1 MNQSKKTRHV
11 EIKIFRGVG
20 YLLLV
25 GAAFCTMI
33 PMLWLLTSSF
43 KTANEIF
50 AVPIQ
55 WFPSFPPRVAASPYI
70 VEDAYPEIK
79 KPALV
84 DEAEWETLQPQLTQI
99 IWSQAQAH
107 IAANAKLANYVS
119 SEELKTEII
128 EGLWQ
133 QLVAGLPDEVWN
145 GTTDSAATAVRDAII
160 PEAVDTI
167 WGAVYREVAVG
178 TLQIEDLDFNRTPI
192 ESVNW
197 EAETGT
203 RIRTSDD
210 LQTAVSLSYNFQ
222 GSDTVRMT
230 ATVASP
236 IPIERIRR
244 LTLPVRGD
252 ASYHRLSLSVSVP
265 QSATDTD
272 GTNNGVTYQP
282 ARSFVIGSALWT
294 DSVWRLHGIPGELE
308 SSHITMQRVGAG
320 LVPAQSAGLVPA
332 QSAGLVPAQSAG
344 LVPAQS
350 AMDVGNGSQLFL
362 QLTIHQPAYLSI
374 VWDKF
379 TSNYRNLWKTVPYNR
394 YFVNSI
400 FIATASTLL
409 TLFFCS
415 LGGYAFAKYQFR
427 GQKILFGILLASMM
441 VPFQVLLVPLFGL
454 MYDIGWL
461 NSYKAIIIPFSVG
474 AFGVF
479 LMRQFIVTIPSELLD
494 AARIDGCSEF
504 GIYYRIVLPIIK
516 PALGALTIYSFLGS
530 WNGYLWPLIIL
541 RDEVKYTLPI
551 GLANLVGTYRQ
562 DYGMLMAG
570 TLLSLMPIVILFLAM
585 QREFVQGI
593 TLGGV
598 KE

>member
-1 MNQSKKTRHV
+1 MNEKNRNRRV
-11 EIKIFRGVG
+11 VIKVSRGIG

-55 WFPSFPPRVAASPYI
+55 LFPSFPQRVESSPYI
-70 VEDAYPEIK
+70 VENAYRNIEKPDAV
-79 KPALV
+79 A
-84 DEAEWETLQPQLTQI
+84 DEMVWETLAPELTQAV
-99 IWSQAQAH
+99 WTQAKAH
-107 IAANAKLANYVS
+107 AAANAQLSNYVPS
-119 SEELKTEII
+119 KELQAEIV

-133 QLVAGLPDEVWN
+133 QLVTSLPDEVWE
-145 GTTDSAATAVRDAII
+145 GTRESIVAAVQEAII
-160 PEAVDTI
+160 PEAVGTI
-167 WGAVYREVAVG
+167 WGSVYREVAVG
-178 TLQIEDLDFNRTPI
+178 TLQIEDLDFNRPPI
-192 ESVNW
+192 ESVRW
-197 EAETGT
+197 KAETGT
-203 RIRTSDD
+203 RIRTSSDS
-210 LQTAVSLSYNFQ
+210 QTAANLSYEFRD
-222 GSDTVRMT
+222 SKTVRMT
-230 ATVASP
+230 ASISSP
-236 IPIERIRR
+236 IPVERIRR
-244 LTLPVRGD
+244 VILPIRGD
-252 ASYHRLSLSVSVP
+252 ASYHHLDLTVSVLP
-265 QSATDTD
+265 STGNTRS
-272 GTNNGVTYQP
+272 TTYQP
-282 ARSFVIGSALWT
+282 TRAFILESELWK
-294 DSVWRLHGIPGELE
+294 DAVWRLHGTPGELE
-308 SSHITMQRVGAG
+308 SSHITM
-320 LVPAQSAGLVPA
+320 AQVETNIESLPTTGT
-332 QSAGLVPAQSAG
+332 GTET
-344 LVPAQS
+344 
-350 AMDVGNGSQLFL
+350 QLFL
-362 QLTIHQPAYLSI
+362 QLTIHQPGYLSI

-394 YFVNSI
+394 YFINSV

-415 LGGYAFAKYQFR
+415 LGGYAFAKYDFR

-461 NSYKAIIIPFSVG
+461 NSYKAIVIPFSVG

-479 LMRQFIVTIPSELLD
+479 LMRQFIVSIPSELLD

-504 GIYYRIVLPIIK
+504 GIYYRVVLPIIK

-541 RDEVKYTLPI
+541 RDEAKYTLPI
-551 GLANLVGTYRQ
+551 GLANLVGIYRQ

-593 TLGGV
+593 TLGSV

>member
-1 MNQSKKTRHV
+1 MNQSRKGQRV
-11 EIKIFRGVG
+11 EIKIFRGIG

-25 GAAFCTMI
+25 AAAFCTMI
-33 PMLWLLTSSF
+33 PLLWLLTSSF

-55 WFPSFPPRVAASPYI
+55 WFPSLPPRVASSPY
-70 VEDAYPEIK
+70 VLKDAYPKIE
-79 KPALV
+79 KPMVV
-84 DEAEWETLQPQLTQI
+84 DETAWEGLQTELTQA
-99 IWSQAQAH
+99 IWTKAQSH
-107 IAANAKLANYVS
+107 IAANAQFSNYVP
-119 SEELKTEII
+119 SEELQTEIT

-133 QLVAGLPDEVWN
+133 QLVTTLPDEVWH
-145 GTTDSAATAVRDAII
+145 GTVVSVVTAVLDAVI

-167 WGAVYREVAVG
+167 WGSVYREVAVG
-178 TLQIEDLDFNRTPI
+178 TLLIEDIDFNRTPI
-192 ESVNW
+192 EAVKW
-197 EAETGT
+197 ETASGTGT
-203 RIRTSDD
+203 QIRPSEDT
-210 LQTAVSLSYNFQ
+210 QAVANLSYNFQ
-222 GSDTVRMT
+222 DSDTFHITTTIPTPV
-230 ATVASP
+230 
-236 IPIERIRR
+236 PIERIRR
-244 LTLPVRGD
+244 LTLPIRGD
-252 ASYHRLSLSVSVP
+252 ASYHRLSLTVSVL
-265 QSATDTD
+265 QSGEA
-272 GTNNGVTYQP
+272 TNNALSGITYQP
-282 ARSFVIGSALWT
+282 TRPFVLESALWKGAA
-294 DSVWRLHGIPGELE
+294 WRLHGIPGELE
-308 SSHITMQRVGAG
+308 SSHITMQQMETDNAVQSKVEAGA
-320 LVPAQSAGLVPA
+320 
-332 QSAGLVPAQSAG
+332 
-344 LVPAQS
+344 
-350 AMDVGNGSQLFL
+350 GSQLRL
-362 QLTIHQPAYLSI
+362 HLTIHQPSYLSI
-374 VWDKF
+374 VWDKL
-379 TSNYRNLWKTVPYNR
+379 TSNYRNLWKKVPYNR
-394 YFVNSI
+394 YFINSV

-461 NSYKAIIIPFSVG
+461 NSYKAIVIPFSVG

-541 RDEVKYTLPI
+541 RDEAKYTLPI
-551 GLANLVGTYRQ
+551 GLANLVGIYRQ

-593 TLGGV
+593 TLGSV

>member
-1 MNQSKKTRHV
+1 MNQSRKGQRV
-11 EIKIFRGVG
+11 EIKIFRGIG

-25 GAAFCTMI
+25 AAAFCTMI
-33 PMLWLLTSSF
+33 PLLWLLTSSF

-55 WFPSFPPRVAASPYI
+55 WFPSLPPRVASSPY
-70 VEDAYPEIK
+70 VLKDAYPKIE
-79 KPALV
+79 KPMVV
-84 DEAEWETLQPQLTQI
+84 DETTWEGLQTELTQA
-99 IWSQAQAH
+99 IWTKAQSH
-107 IAANAKLANYVS
+107 IAANAQFSNYVP
-119 SEELKTEII
+119 SEELQTEIT

-133 QLVAGLPDEVWN
+133 QLVTTLPDEVWH
-145 GTTDSAATAVRDAII
+145 GTVVSVVTAVQDAVI

-167 WGAVYREVAVG
+167 WGSVYREVGIG
-178 TLQIEDLDFNRTPI
+178 TLLIEDIDFNRTPI
-192 ESVNW
+192 EAVKW
-197 EAETGT
+197 ETASGTGT
-203 RIRTSDD
+203 QIRPSEDT
-210 LQTAVSLSYNFQ
+210 QAVANLSYNFQ
-222 GSDTVRMT
+222 DSDTFHIT
-230 ATVASP
+230 TT
-236 IPIERIRR
+236 IPTPVPVERIRR
-244 LTLPVRGD
+244 LTLPIRGD
-252 ASYHRLSLSVSVP
+252 ASYHRLSLTVSVL
-265 QSATDTD
+265 QSGEA
-272 GTNNGVTYQP
+272 TNNALSGITYQP
-282 ARSFVIGSALWT
+282 TRPFVLESALWKGAA
-294 DSVWRLHGIPGELE
+294 WRLHGIPGELE
-308 SSHITMQRVGAG
+308 SSQITMQQMETDNAVQSKVEAGA
-320 LVPAQSAGLVPA
+320 
-332 QSAGLVPAQSAG
+332 
-344 LVPAQS
+344 
-350 AMDVGNGSQLFL
+350 GSQLRL
-362 QLTIHQPAYLSI
+362 HLTIHQPSYLSI
-374 VWDKF
+374 VWDKL

-394 YFVNSI
+394 YFINSV

-461 NSYKAIIIPFSVG
+461 NSYKAIVIPFSVG

-541 RDEVKYTLPI
+541 RDEAKYTLPI
-551 GLANLVGTYRQ
+551 GLANLVGIYRQ

-593 TLGGV
+593 TLGSV

>member
-1 MNQSKKTRHV
+1 M
-11 EIKIFRGVG
+11 KIFRGIS

-25 GAAFCTMI
+25 GAAFVTMV

-50 AVPIQ
+50 AVPIE
-55 WFPSFPPRVAASPYI
+55 WFPKLPPRVASSPYI
-70 VEDAYPEIK
+70 IEDAFPQIE
-79 KPALV
+79 KPMAV
-84 DEAEWETLQPQLTQI
+84 DESEWKTLQSQLTQI
-99 IWSQAQAH
+99 IWTEAEAH
-107 IAANAKLANYVS
+107 IAANATLSNYVS
-119 SEELKTEII
+119 SDALRAEII

-133 QLVAGLPDEVWN
+133 QLVAGLPSEVWN
-145 GTTDSAATAVRDAII
+145 GTTDSVTATVRAAII
-160 PEAVDTI
+160 PEAVNTI
-167 WGAVYREVAVG
+167 WGSVYREVALG
-178 TLQIEDLDFNRTPI
+178 ALQIEDLEFNRTPI
-192 ESVNW
+192 DVVNW
-197 EAETGT
+197 DAETGT
-203 RIRTSDD
+203 RVRTSNDR
-210 LQTAVSLSYNFQ
+210 QTAASLSYNFQ
-222 GSDTVRMT
+222 GGNTVRLT
-230 ATVASP
+230 TTISSP
-236 IPIERIRR
+236 IPVERIRHI
-244 LTLPVRGD
+244 TLPVRGD
-252 ASYHRLSLSVSVP
+252 ASYHRLFLTVSVTE
-265 QSATDTD
+265 SGTNTDSP
-272 GTNNGVTYQP
+272 NNGVTYQP
-282 ARSFVIGSALWT
+282 ARSFILGSALWT

-308 SSHITMQRVGAG
+308 SAHITMQRVGAG
-320 LVPAQSAGLVPA
+320 LVPAQATLDA
-332 QSAGLVPAQSAG
+332 
-344 LVPAQS
+344 
-350 AMDVGNGSQLFL
+350 GNGSQLFL
-362 QLTIHQPAYLSI
+362 QLTIHQPTYLSI

-379 TSNYRNLWKTVPYNR
+379 TSNYRNLWKTVPYSR
-394 YFVNSI
+394 YFINSI

-541 RDEVKYTLPI
+541 RDEAKYTLPI
-551 GLANLVGTYRQ
+551 GLANLVGIYRQ

>member
-1 MNQSKKTRHV
+1 MHHSRKGQRP

-25 GAAFCTMI
+25 TAAFCTMI
-33 PMLWLLTSSF
+33 PLLWLLTSSF

-70 VEDAYPEIK
+70 VEDAYPKIEKPEIANETVWEALQ
-79 KPALV
+79 PALTQAIWTK
-84 DEAEWETLQPQLTQI
+84 AE
-99 IWSQAQAH
+99 AH
-107 IAANAKLANYVS
+107 IAANAQLSNYVP
-119 SEELKTEII
+119 SEQLQTEMI

-133 QLVAGLPDEVWN
+133 QLVPSLTDEIWH
-145 GTTDSAATAVRDAII
+145 GTETSIIAAVEDTII
-160 PEAVDTI
+160 PETVDTI
-167 WGAVYREVAVG
+167 WSSVYREVAFG
-178 TLQIEDLDFNRTPI
+178 TLQIEDLDFNRTPV
-192 ESVNW
+192 EDVKW
-197 EAETGT
+197 ETLQETDA
-203 RIRTSDD
+203 RIRPSVDT
-210 LQTAVSLSYNFQ
+210 QTVASLSYDFQ
-222 GSDTVRMT
+222 NSNTLHIA
-230 ATVASP
+230 ATVPVSVP
-236 IPIERIRR
+236 INQIRR
-244 LTLPVRGD
+244 ITLPIRGD
-252 ASYHRLSLSVSVP
+252 ASYHRLSLTVSVLQP
-265 QSATDTD
+265 TRTVSTAT
-272 GTNNGVTYQP
+272 NSITYQP
-282 ARSFVIGSALWT
+282 TRPFVLESALWKDT
-294 DSVWRLHGIPGELE
+294 VWRLHGIPGELE
-308 SSHITMQRVGAG
+308 SSHITMQQTETDNRVESIKGAE
-320 LVPAQSAGLVPA
+320 S
-332 QSAGLVPAQSAG
+332 
-344 LVPAQS
+344 
-350 AMDVGNGSQLFL
+350 GSQLFL
-362 QLTIHQPAYLSI
+362 QLTIHQPPYLSI
-374 VWDKF
+374 VWDKL

-394 YFVNSI
+394 YFINSV

-454 MYDIGWL
+454 MYDMGWL

-479 LMRQFIVTIPSELLD
+479 LMRQFIVTIPSELID

-516 PALGALTIYSFLGS
+516 PALGALTIYSFLAS

-541 RDEVKYTLPI
+541 RDEAKYTLPI
-551 GLANLVGTYRQ
+551 GLANLVGIYRQ

-585 QREFVQGI
+585 QREFVQGS

>member
-1 MNQSKKTRHV
+1 MNHRKKTQQV
-11 EIKIFRGVG
+11 ETKIFRGVG

-33 PMLWLLTSSF
+33 PLLWLLTSSF

-55 WFPSFPPRVAASPYI
+55 WFPNLPPRVASSPYI
-70 VEDAYPEIK
+70 VEDAYPKIE
-79 KPALV
+79 KPMAV
-84 DEAEWETLQPQLTQI
+84 DEAGWKTLQPQLTQI
-99 IWSQAQAH
+99 IWAKAQAH
-107 IAANAKLANYVS
+107 IAANGKFSNYVS
-119 SEELKTEII
+119 SEELQTEII
-128 EGLWQ
+128 EGLWR

-145 GTTDSAATAVRDAII
+145 GTTDSVTAAVRDTII

-167 WGAVYREVAVG
+167 WGSVYREVAVG
-178 TLQIEDLDFNRTPI
+178 TLRIEDLDFNRTPI
-192 ESVNW
+192 EIVNW

-210 LQTAVSLSYNFQ
+210 LQTAASLSYNFQ
-222 GSDTVRMT
+222 DSDTTRMT
-230 ATVASP
+230 AAISSP

-244 LTLPVRGD
+244 ITLPVRGD
-252 ASYHRLSLSVSVP
+252 ASYHRLSLTVFVP
-265 QSATDTD
+265 QSGMNA
-272 GTNNGVTYQP
+272 GSTNNGITYQP
-282 ARSFVIGSALWT
+282 TRSFVLGSALWT
-294 DSVWRLHGIPGELE
+294 DSVWRVHGIPGELE
-308 SSHITMQRVGAG
+308 SSQITMQRVETNLA
-320 LVPAQSAGLVPA
+320 AQSAVE
-332 QSAGLVPAQSAG
+332 
-344 LVPAQS
+344 
-350 AMDVGNGSQLFL
+350 VGAGSQLFL
-362 QLTIHQPAYLSI
+362 QLSIHQPAYLSI
-374 VWDKF
+374 VWDKL

-394 YFVNSI
+394 YFVNSV

-415 LGGYAFAKYQFR
+415 LGGYAFAKYKFR

-461 NSYKAIIIPFSVG
+461 NSYKAIVIPFSVG

-541 RDEVKYTLPI
+541 RDEAKYTLPI
-551 GLANLVGTYRQ
+551 GLANLVGIYRQ

>member
-1 MNQSKKTRHV
+1 MNHRKKTQQV
-11 EIKIFRGVG
+11 ETKIFRGVG

-33 PMLWLLTSSF
+33 PLLWLLTSSF

-55 WFPSFPPRVAASPYI
+55 WFPNLPPRVASSPYI
-70 VEDAYPEIK
+70 VEDAYPKIE
-79 KPALV
+79 KPMAV
-84 DEAEWETLQPQLTQI
+84 DEAVWKTLQPQLTQV
-99 IWSQAQAH
+99 IWAEAQSH
-107 IAANAKLANYVS
+107 IAANGKFSNYVS
-119 SEELKTEII
+119 SEELQTEII

-145 GTTDSAATAVRDAII
+145 GTTDSVTAAVRDTII
-160 PEAVDTI
+160 PETVDTI
-167 WGAVYREVAVG
+167 WGSVYREVAVG
-178 TLQIEDLDFNRTPI
+178 TLRIEDLDFNRTPI
-192 ESVNW
+192 EVVNW

-210 LQTAVSLSYNFQ
+210 LQTAASLSYNFQ
-222 GSDTVRMT
+222 DSDTTRMT
-230 ATVASP
+230 ATISSP

-244 LTLPVRGD
+244 ITLPVRGD
-252 ASYHRLSLSVSVP
+252 ASYHRLSLTVFVP
-265 QSATDTD
+265 QSGMNA
-272 GTNNGVTYQP
+272 GSTNNGITYQP
-282 ARSFVIGSALWT
+282 TRSFVLGSALWT
-294 DSVWRLHGIPGELE
+294 DSVWRVHGIPGELE
-308 SSHITMQRVGAG
+308 SSQITMQRVETNLA
-320 LVPAQSAGLVPA
+320 AQSAVE
-332 QSAGLVPAQSAG
+332 
-344 LVPAQS
+344 
-350 AMDVGNGSQLFL
+350 VGAGSQLFL
-362 QLTIHQPAYLSI
+362 QLSIHQPAYLSI
-374 VWDKF
+374 VWDKL

-394 YFVNSI
+394 YFVNSV

-415 LGGYAFAKYQFR
+415 LGGYAFAKYKFR

-461 NSYKAIIIPFSVG
+461 NSYKAIVIPFSVG

-541 RDEVKYTLPI
+541 RDEAKYRLPI
-551 GLANLVGTYRQ
+551 GLANLVGIYRQ

>member
-1 MNQSKKTRHV
+1 MHEKNKNRQIG
-11 EIKIFRGVG
+11 IKVFRGIG

-33 PMLWLLTSSF
+33 PLIWLLTSSF

-55 WFPSFPPRVAASPYI
+55 LFPSFPPRIAASPYI
-70 VEDAYPEIK
+70 VENAYRNIEKPE
-79 KPALV
+79 AV
-84 DEAEWETLQPQLTQI
+84 DKTAWETLAPELTQVV
-99 IWSQAQAH
+99 WTQTQAH
-107 IAANAKLANYVS
+107 IAANARLSNHVP
-119 SEELKTEII
+119 SEELQTEIV

-133 QLVAGLPDEVWN
+133 QLVAGLPDEVWH
-145 GTTDSAATAVRDAII
+145 GTTTSIVAAVEAAII

-167 WGAVYREVAVG
+167 WGSVYREVAVG
-178 TLQIEDLDFNRTPI
+178 RLQIEDLDFNRPRI
-192 ESVNW
+192 ESVRW

-203 RIRTSDD
+203 DIRPSSDS
-210 LQTAVSLSYNFQ
+210 QTAANLSYEFRN
-222 GSDTVRMT
+222 DKTVRMI
-230 ATVASP
+230 ATVAAP
-236 IPIERIRR
+236 IPVERIRR
-244 LTLPVRGD
+244 VILPIRGD
-252 ASYHRLSLSVSVP
+252 ASYHHLDLTVSVL
-265 QSATDTD
+265 QSA
-272 GTNNGVTYQP
+272 GTARSTTYQP
-282 ARSFVIGSALWT
+282 RRSFILESALWK
-294 DSVWRLHGIPGELE
+294 DAAWRLHGIPGELE
-308 SSHITMQRVGAG
+308 SSHITMDQVETNITTQPAAETGA
-320 LVPAQSAGLVPA
+320 
-332 QSAGLVPAQSAG
+332 
-344 LVPAQS
+344 
-350 AMDVGNGSQLFL
+350 GSQLLL
-362 QLTIHQPAYLSI
+362 QLTIHQPGYLSI

-379 TSNYRNLWKTVPYNR
+379 TLNYRNLWKTVPYNR
-394 YFVNSI
+394 YFINSV

-479 LMRQFIVTIPSELLD
+479 LMRQFIVTIPPELLD

-541 RDEVKYTLPI
+541 RDEAKYTLPI
-551 GLANLVGTYRQ
+551 GLANLMGIYRQ

-593 TLGGV
+593 TLGSV

>member
-1 MNQSKKTRHV
+1 MNQHRKGQRV
-11 EIKIFRGVG
+11 ETKIFRGTG

-25 GAAFCTMI
+25 AAAFCTMI
-33 PMLWLLTSSF
+33 PLLWLLTSSF

-55 WFPSFPPRVAASPYI
+55 WFPSFPPRVASSPYV
-70 VEDAYPEIK
+70 VEDAYPKIE
-79 KPALV
+79 KPIAV
-84 DEAEWETLQPQLTQI
+84 DKTAWETLQPTLTQA
-99 IWSQAQAH
+99 IWTKAETH
-107 IAANAKLANYVS
+107 IAANAQLSNYVT
-119 SEELKTEII
+119 SEQLQTEII

-133 QLVAGLPDEVWN
+133 QLVTTLPDEVWR
-145 GTTDSAATAVRDAII
+145 GATASVVTAVQDAVI
-160 PEAVDTI
+160 PEMVDTI
-167 WGAVYREVAVG
+167 WGSVYREVAIG
-178 TLQIEDLDFNRTPI
+178 TLQIEDIDFNRTPI
-192 ESVNW
+192 ETVKW
-197 EAETGT
+197 ETASETRT
-203 RIRTSDD
+203 RIRPSEDT
-210 LQTAVSLSYNFQ
+210 QTIANLSHNFQ
-222 GSDTVRMT
+222 GSDTLHISS
-230 ATVASP
+230 TVP
-236 IPIERIRR
+236 IPVPIDRIRR

-252 ASYHRLSLSVSVP
+252 ASYHRLSLTVFVP
-265 QSATDTD
+265 QSGEA
-272 GTNNGVTYQP
+272 TNNTTNGITYQP
-282 ARSFVIGSALWT
+282 TRPFVLESALWKDT
-294 DSVWRLHGIPGELE
+294 VWRLQGIPGELE
-308 SSHITMQRVGAG
+308 SSHITMHPVEAYNAAKAGAG
-320 LVPAQSAGLVPA
+320 
-332 QSAGLVPAQSAG
+332 
-344 LVPAQS
+344 
-350 AMDVGNGSQLFL
+350 NQLFL
-362 QLTIHQPAYLSI
+362 QLTIHQPPYLSI
-374 VWDKF
+374 VWDKL
-379 TSNYRNLWKTVPYNR
+379 TANYRNLWKTVPYNR
-394 YFVNSI
+394 YFINSV

-415 LGGYAFAKYQFR
+415 LGGYAFAKYRFR

-461 NSYKAIIIPFSVG
+461 NSYKAIVIPFSVG

-541 RDEVKYTLPI
+541 RDEAKYTLPI
-551 GLANLVGTYRQ
+551 GLANLVGIYRQ

>member
-1 MNQSKKTRHV
+1 MNQNKKTRQV

-20 YLLLV
+20 YLLLLV
-25 GAAFCTMI
+25 AAFCTMI
-33 PMLWLLTSSF
+33 PMLWLITSSF

-50 AVPIQ
+50 AVPIE
-55 WFPSFPPRVAASPYI
+55 WLPKLPPRVASSPYI
-70 VEDAYPEIK
+70 VEDAYPNIE
-79 KPALV
+79 KPMAV
-84 DEAEWETLQPQLTQI
+84 SEVEWETLQPQLTQI
-99 IWSQAQAH
+99 IWAEAQAH
-107 IAANAKLANYVS
+107 IAANVKLSNYVS
-119 SEELKTEII
+119 SEELQAEII

-133 QLVAGLPDEVWN
+133 QLVTGLPDEVWN
-145 GTTDSAATAVRDAII
+145 GTADSVTAAVRDAII

-167 WGAVYREVAVG
+167 WGSVYREVAVG

-192 ESVNW
+192 EAVNW

-210 LQTAVSLSYNFQ
+210 LQTAASLSYNFQ
-222 GSDTVRMT
+222 DRNTVRMT
-230 ATVASP
+230 ATISTS

-244 LTLPVRGD
+244 ITLPVRGD
-252 ASYHRLSLSVSVP
+252 ASYHRLSLTVSVP
-265 QSATDTD
+265 KS
-272 GTNNGVTYQP
+272 GTNADSANNGFTYQP
-282 ARSFVIGSALWT
+282 ARSFVLGSALWT

-308 SSHITMQRVGAG
+308 SSHITMQKVDTHIPPG
-320 LVPAQSAGLVPA
+320 QSTV
-332 QSAGLVPAQSAG
+332 
-344 LVPAQS
+344 
-350 AMDVGNGSQLFL
+350 DVGNGSQLFL

-394 YFVNSI
+394 YFVNSV

-593 TLGGV
+593 TLGSV

>member
-1 MNQSKKTRHV
+1 MLKQKSL
-11 EIKIFRGVG
+11 GV
-20 YLLLV
+20 LV
-25 GAAFCTMI
+25 TSFLVAAAFCTMI
-33 PMLWLLTSSF
+33 PLLWLLTSSF

-55 WFPSFPPRVAASPYI
+55 WFPSLPPRVTSSPYI
-70 VEDAYPEIK
+70 VEDAYPKIE
-79 KPALV
+79 KPVMV
-84 DEAEWETLQPQLTQI
+84 DETTWAALQPELTQA
-99 IWSQAQAH
+99 IWTTAEEY
-107 IAANAKLANYVS
+107 IAARFPNYVP
-119 SEELKTEII
+119 SEKLQTEMT

-133 QLVAGLPDEVWN
+133 QLAASLPDEIWHE
-145 GTTDSAATAVRDAII
+145 TTASIVNAVQDAVISETI
-160 PEAVDTI
+160 ETI
-167 WGAVYREVAVG
+167 WSSVYREVAIG
-178 TLQIEDLDFNRTPI
+178 TLQIEDLDFNRPEIGLVT
-192 ESVNW
+192 W
-197 EAETGT
+197 EA
-203 RIRTSDD
+203 RIGSHLRPSNDPRT
-210 LQTAVSLSYNFQ
+210 AANLSYEFR
-222 GSDTVRMT
+222 DDKTFRITTTIV
-230 ATVASP
+230 SP
-236 IPIERIRR
+236 IPIEQIRR
-244 LTLPVRGD
+244 IILPVRGD
-252 ASYHRLSLSVSVP
+252 ASYHHLNLSVAVL
-265 QSATDTD
+265 QSAPDI
-272 GTNNGVTYQP
+272 TYQP
-282 ARSFVIGSALWT
+282 TRPFVLESALWKDT
-294 DSVWRLHGIPGELE
+294 VWRLHGTPGELE
-308 SSHITMQRVGAG
+308 SSHIPMQQVKTDLA
-320 LVPAQSAGLVPA
+320 AQSAAERVTADSFLDRY
-332 QSAGLVPAQSAG
+332 L
-344 LVPAQS
+344 L
-350 AMDVGNGSQLFL
+350 L
-362 QLTIHQPAYLSI
+362 QLTIHQQGYLSI

-394 YFVNSI
+394 YFINSI

-461 NSYKAIIIPFSVG
+461 NSYKAIVIPFSVG

-541 RDEVKYTLPI
+541 RDEAKYTLPI
-551 GLANLVGTYRQ
+551 GLANLVGIYRQ

-593 TLGGV
+593 TLGSV

>member
-1 MNQSKKTRHV
+1 MNHRKKTQQV
-11 EIKIFRGVG
+11 ETKIFRGVG

-55 WFPSFPPRVAASPYI
+55 WFPNLPPRVASSPYI
-70 VEDAYPEIK
+70 VEDAYPKIE
-79 KPALV
+79 KPMAV
-84 DEAEWETLQPQLTQI
+84 DEAVWKTLQPQLTQV
-99 IWSQAQAH
+99 IWAEAQSH
-107 IAANAKLANYVS
+107 IAANGKFSNYVS
-119 SEELKTEII
+119 SEELQTEII

-145 GTTDSAATAVRDAII
+145 GTTDSVTAAVRDTII

-167 WGAVYREVAVG
+167 WGSVYREVAVG
-178 TLQIEDLDFNRTPI
+178 TLRIEDLDFNRTPI
-192 ESVNW
+192 EIVNW

-210 LQTAVSLSYNFQ
+210 LQTAASLSYNFQ
-222 GSDTVRMT
+222 DSDTTRMT
-230 ATVASP
+230 ATISSP
-236 IPIERIRR
+236 IPIKRIRR
-244 LTLPVRGD
+244 ITLPVRGD
-252 ASYHRLSLSVSVP
+252 ASYHRLSLTVSVP
-265 QSATDTD
+265 QSGMNA
-272 GTNNGVTYQP
+272 GSTNNGITYQP
-282 ARSFVIGSALWT
+282 TRSFVLGSALWT
-294 DSVWRLHGIPGELE
+294 DSVWRVHGIPGELE
-308 SSHITMQRVGAG
+308 SSQITMQRVETNLA
-320 LVPAQSAGLVPA
+320 AQSAVE
-332 QSAGLVPAQSAG
+332 
-344 LVPAQS
+344 
-350 AMDVGNGSQLFL
+350 VGAGSQLFL
-362 QLTIHQPAYLSI
+362 QLSIHQPAYLSI
-374 VWDKF
+374 VWDKL

-394 YFVNSI
+394 YFVNSV

-415 LGGYAFAKYQFR
+415 LGGYAFAKYKFR

-461 NSYKAIIIPFSVG
+461 NSYKAIVIPFSVG

-541 RDEVKYTLPI
+541 RDEAKYTLPI
-551 GLANLVGTYRQ
+551 GLANLVGIYRQ

>member
-1 MNQSKKTRHV
+1 MNHRKKTQQV
-11 EIKIFRGVG
+11 ETKIFKGVG

-55 WFPSFPPRVAASPYI
+55 WFPNLPPRVASSPYI
-70 VEDAYPEIK
+70 VEDVYPKIE
-79 KPALV
+79 KPMAV
-84 DEAEWETLQPQLTQI
+84 DEAVWKTLQPQLTQI
-99 IWSQAQAH
+99 IWAEAQSH
-107 IAANAKLANYVS
+107 IAANGKFSNYVS
-119 SEELKTEII
+119 SEELQTEII

-145 GTTDSAATAVRDAII
+145 GTTDSVTAAVRDTII

-167 WGAVYREVAVG
+167 WGSVYREVAVG

-192 ESVNW
+192 EVVNW

-210 LQTAVSLSYNFQ
+210 LQTAASLSYNFQ
-222 GSDTVRMT
+222 DSDTTLMT
-230 ATVASP
+230 AAISSP

-244 LTLPVRGD
+244 ITLPVRGD
-252 ASYHRLSLSVSVP
+252 ASYHRLSLTVFVP
-265 QSATDTD
+265 QSGMNA
-272 GTNNGVTYQP
+272 GSTNNGITYQP
-282 ARSFVIGSALWT
+282 TRSFVLGSALWT
-294 DSVWRLHGIPGELE
+294 DSVWRVHGIPGELE
-308 SSHITMQRVGAG
+308 SSQITMQRVETNLA
-320 LVPAQSAGLVPA
+320 VQSAVE
-332 QSAGLVPAQSAG
+332 
-344 LVPAQS
+344 
-350 AMDVGNGSQLFL
+350 VGAGSQLFL
-362 QLTIHQPAYLSI
+362 QLSIHQPAYLSI

-394 YFVNSI
+394 YFVNSV

-415 LGGYAFAKYQFR
+415 LGGYAFAKYKFR

-461 NSYKAIIIPFSVG
+461 NSYKAIVIPFSVG

-541 RDEVKYTLPI
+541 RDEAKYTLPI
-551 GLANLVGTYRQ
+551 GLANLVGIYRQ

>member
-1 MNQSKKTRHV
+1 MNEDKRNRRVKT
-11 EIKIFRGVG
+11 KIFKGIG

-33 PMLWLLTSSF
+33 PLLWLLTSSF

-55 WFPSFPPRVAASPYI
+55 WFPSFPPRVASSPYI
-70 VEDAYPEIK
+70 VKNAYPKIE
-79 KPALV
+79 KPTAV
-84 DEAEWETLQPQLTQI
+84 DETVWETLQPELIQAIWTETQT
-99 IWSQAQAH
+99 H
-107 IAANAKLANYVS
+107 IAANAQLSNYIPS
-119 SEELKTEII
+119 KELQTEIT
-128 EGLWQ
+128 EGLWH
-133 QLVAGLPDEVWN
+133 QLVASLPDEVWS
-145 GTTDSAATAVRDAII
+145 GTTVSIVTAGQDAII

-167 WGAVYREVAVG
+167 WSSVYREVAVG

-192 ESVNW
+192 EVVDW
-197 EAETGT
+197 KAKAGTG
-203 RIRTSDD
+203 IRPSDD
-210 LQTAVSLSYNFQ
+210 ASTAASLSYDFQ
-222 GSDTVRMT
+222 DNNTTYMT

-236 IPIERIRR
+236 IPIDRIRR
-244 LTLPVRGD
+244 ITLPVRGD
-252 ASYHRLSLSVSVP
+252 ASYHRLSLAVSVGN
-265 QSATDTD
+265 
-272 GTNNGVTYQP
+272 GTTYQP
-282 ARSFVIGSALWT
+282 THPFVLESALWK
-294 DSVWRLHGIPGELE
+294 DAVWRLHGIPGELE
-308 SSHITMQRVGAG
+308 ASHITMQQVETNRTVQSTMEAGAE
-320 LVPAQSAGLVPA
+320 
-332 QSAGLVPAQSAG
+332 
-344 LVPAQS
+344 
-350 AMDVGNGSQLFL
+350 NQLFL

-394 YFVNSI
+394 YFVNSV

-551 GLANLVGTYRQ
+551 GLANLVGIYRQ

>member
-1 MNQSKKTRHV
+1 MNENKRNQRAET
-11 EIKIFRGVG
+11 KIFKGIG

-33 PMLWLLTSSF
+33 PLLWLLTSSF

-55 WFPSFPPRVAASPYI
+55 WFPSFPPRVTSSPYI
-70 VEDAYPEIK
+70 VENAYPKIE
-79 KPALV
+79 KPTAV
-84 DEAEWETLQPQLTQI
+84 DETMWTTLRPELTQA
-99 IWSQAQAH
+99 IWTKAESH
-107 IAANAKLANYVS
+107 IAANAQLSNYVP
-119 SEELKTEII
+119 SEELRTEIT

-133 QLVAGLPDEVWN
+133 QLVTTLPDEVWRS
-145 GTTDSAATAVRDAII
+145 TTASVVTAVQDAVI

-167 WGAVYREVAVG
+167 WGSVYREVAIG
-178 TLQIEDLDFNRTPI
+178 TLQIEDIGFNRTPI
-192 ESVNW
+192 EAMEW
-197 EAETGT
+197 ETVSETRT
-203 RIRTSDD
+203 RIRPSEDT
-210 LQTAVSLSYNFQ
+210 QTIANLSYNFQ
-222 GSDTVRMT
+222 DSDTLHISAIIPTPV
-230 ATVASP
+230 P
-236 IPIERIRR
+236 IDRIRR

-252 ASYHRLSLSVSVP
+252 ASYHRLSLTVSVL
-265 QSATDTD
+265 QA
-272 GTNNGVTYQP
+272 GEATNNTTSGITYQP
-282 ARSFVIGSALWT
+282 TRPFVLENALWQDT
-294 DSVWRLHGIPGELE
+294 VWRLHGIPGELE
-308 SSHITMQRVGAG
+308 SSHITMQQNNNQQLSTEEPNNSRSSN
-320 LVPAQSAGLVPA
+320 LPTFHTSETT
-332 QSAGLVPAQSAG
+332 
-344 LVPAQS
+344 
-350 AMDVGNGSQLFL
+350 DGNQLRL

-374 VWDKF
+374 VWDKL

-394 YFVNSI
+394 YFINSI

-541 RDEVKYTLPI
+541 RDEAKYTLPI
-551 GLANLVGTYRQ
+551 GLANLVGIYRQ

-593 TLGGV
+593 TLGSV

>member
-1 MNQSKKTRHV
+1 MQEKKKGRSV

-50 AVPIQ
+50 AVPIE
-55 WFPSFPPRVAASPYI
+55 WFPNLPPRIAASPY
-70 VEDAYPEIK
+70 VVRDAYPQIE
-79 KPALV
+79 KPTAL
-84 DEAEWETLQPQLTQI
+84 DETRWKTLAPELTQTIWTEAE
-99 IWSQAQAH
+99 AH
-107 IAANAKLANYVS
+107 ITINGTSSNYVS
-119 SEELKTEII
+119 SEPLQTEIV

-133 QLVAGLPDEVWN
+133 QLITSLPNRVWN
-145 GTTDSAATAVRDAII
+145 EPTDSIIAAVRNVII
-160 PEAVDTI
+160 PEAVNTI
-167 WGAVYREVAVG
+167 WGAVYREVALG
-178 TLQIEDLDFNRTPI
+178 TLQIEDMDFNRTQI
-192 ESVNW
+192 ADVNW
-197 EAETGT
+197 AAAAGT
-203 RIRTSDD
+203 DLRSSDD
-210 LQTAVSLSYNFQ
+210 TQTAASLSYNFQ
-222 GSDTVRMT
+222 HGDTVKMT
-230 ATVASP
+230 ATIASP
-236 IPIERIRR
+236 IPMERIRH

-265 QSATDTD
+265 NPNTSERR
-272 GTNNGVTYQP
+272 VTYQP
-282 ARSFVIGSALWT
+282 TRSFILDSALWK
-294 DSVWRLHGIPGELE
+294 DAVWRLHGIPGELE
-308 SSHITMQRVGAG
+308 SSHITMQKIETDSTTPLAIDTET
-320 LVPAQSAGLVPA
+320 S
-332 QSAGLVPAQSAG
+332 
-344 LVPAQS
+344 
-350 AMDVGNGSQLFL
+350 NQLAL
-362 QLTIHQPAYLSI
+362 RLSIHQPTYLAI

-379 TSNYRNLWKTVPYNR
+379 TSNYRNLWKTVPYGR
-394 YFVNSI
+394 YFINSV

-427 GQKILFGILLASMM
+427 GQKVLFGILLASMM

-541 RDEVKYTLPI
+541 RDEAKYTLPI
-551 GLANLVGTYRQ
+551 CLANLVGIYRQ

-593 TLGGV
+593 TLGSV

>member
-1 MNQSKKTRHV
+1 MQQV
-11 EIKIFRGVG
+11 ETKIFRGVG

-55 WFPSFPPRVAASPYI
+55 WLPNLPPRVASSPYI
-70 VEDAYPEIK
+70 VEDAYPKIE
-79 KPALV
+79 KPMAV
-84 DEAEWETLQPQLTQI
+84 DEAGWKTLQPQLTQI
-99 IWSQAQAH
+99 IWAEAQAH
-107 IAANAKLANYVS
+107 IAANGKFSNYVS
-119 SEELKTEII
+119 SEELQTEII

-145 GTTDSAATAVRDAII
+145 GTTDSVTAAVRDTII

-167 WGAVYREVAVG
+167 WGSVYREVAVG
-178 TLQIEDLDFNRTPI
+178 TLRIEDLDFNRTPI
-192 ESVNW
+192 EVVNW

-210 LQTAVSLSYNFQ
+210 LQTTASLSYNFQ
-222 GSDTVRMT
+222 DSNTTRMT
-230 ATVASP
+230 ATISSP

-244 LTLPVRGD
+244 ITLLVRGD
-252 ASYHRLSLSVSVP
+252 ASYHRLSLTVSVP
-265 QSATDTD
+265 PSGMNA
-272 GTNNGVTYQP
+272 GSPNNGITYQP
-282 ARSFVIGSALWT
+282 IRSFVLGSALWT
-294 DSVWRLHGIPGELE
+294 DSVWRVHGVPGELE
-308 SSHITMQRVGAG
+308 SSQITMQRVETNLA
-320 LVPAQSAGLVPA
+320 AQSAVE
-332 QSAGLVPAQSAG
+332 
-344 LVPAQS
+344 
-350 AMDVGNGSQLFL
+350 VGAGSQLFL
-362 QLTIHQPAYLSI
+362 QLSIHQPAYLSI

-394 YFVNSI
+394 YFVNSV

-461 NSYKAIIIPFSVG
+461 NSYKAIVIPFSVG

-541 RDEVKYTLPI
+541 RDEAKYTLPI
-551 GLANLVGTYRQ
+551 GLANLVGIYRQ

>member
-1 MNQSKKTRHV
+1 MNHRKKTQQV
-11 EIKIFRGVG
+11 ETKIFRGIG

-55 WFPSFPPRVAASPYI
+55 WFPNLPPRVASSPYI
-70 VEDAYPEIK
+70 VEDAYPKIE
-79 KPALV
+79 KPMAV
-84 DEAEWETLQPQLTQI
+84 DEAVWKTLQPQLTQI
-99 IWSQAQAH
+99 IWAEAQAH
-107 IAANAKLANYVS
+107 IAANGKFSNYVS
-119 SEELKTEII
+119 SEELQMEII

-145 GTTDSAATAVRDAII
+145 GTTDSVTAAVRDTII

-167 WGAVYREVAVG
+167 WGSVYREVAVG
-178 TLQIEDLDFNRTPI
+178 TLRIEDLDFNRTPI
-192 ESVNW
+192 EIVNW

-210 LQTAVSLSYNFQ
+210 LQTAASLSYNFQ
-222 GSDTVRMT
+222 DSNTTRMT
-230 ATVASP
+230 ATISSP

-244 LTLPVRGD
+244 ITLPVRGD
-252 ASYHRLSLSVSVP
+252 ASYHRLSLTVFVP
-265 QSATDTD
+265 QSGMNA
-272 GTNNGVTYQP
+272 GSTNNGITYQP
-282 ARSFVIGSALWT
+282 TRSFVLGSALWT
-294 DSVWRLHGIPGELE
+294 DSVWRVHGIPGELE
-308 SSHITMQRVGAG
+308 SSQITMQRVETSLA
-320 LVPAQSAGLVPA
+320 AQSAVE
-332 QSAGLVPAQSAG
+332 
-344 LVPAQS
+344 
-350 AMDVGNGSQLFL
+350 VGAGSQLFL
-362 QLTIHQPAYLSI
+362 QLSIHQPAYLSI
-374 VWDKF
+374 VWDKLI
-379 TSNYRNLWKTVPYNR
+379 SNYRNLWKTVPYNR
-394 YFVNSI
+394 YFVNSV

-415 LGGYAFAKYQFR
+415 LGGYAFAKYKFR

-461 NSYKAIIIPFSVG
+461 NSYKAIVIPFSVG

-541 RDEVKYTLPI
+541 RDEAKYTLPI
-551 GLANLVGTYRQ
+551 GLANLVGIYRQ
-562 DYGMLMAG
+562 DYGILMAG

>member
-1 MNQSKKTRHV
+1 MPAQWTCLSWGYRMNQSKKTRQV

-33 PMLWLLTSSF
+33 PLLWLLTSSF
-43 KTANEIF
+43 KTASEIF

-55 WFPSFPPRVAASPYI
+55 WFPSFPPRVASSPYI
-70 VEDAYPEIK
+70 VENAYPKIE
-79 KPALV
+79 KPMTV
-84 DEAEWETLQPQLTQI
+84 DETVWETLQPELTEA
-99 IWSQAQAH
+99 IWTETQTH
-107 IAANAKLANYVS
+107 IAANAQLSNYVP
-119 SEELKTEII
+119 SEELQTEIT

-133 QLVAGLPDEVWN
+133 QLVASLPDEVWS
-145 GTTDSAATAVRDAII
+145 GTTTSIVTAVQDTII

-167 WGAVYREVAVG
+167 WSSVYREVAVG
-178 TLQIEDLDFNRTPI
+178 TLQIEALDFNRTPI
-192 ESVNW
+192 EVMVW
-197 EAETGT
+197 AAKAGT
-203 RIRTSDD
+203 RIRPSDD
-210 LQTAVSLSYNFQ
+210 AQTAASLSYDFQ
-222 GSDTVRMT
+222 DDNTTYMT
-230 ATVASP
+230 ATVVSP
-236 IPIERIRR
+236 IPIDQIRR
-244 LTLPVRGD
+244 ITLPVRGD
-252 ASYHRLSLSVSVP
+252 ASYHRLSLVASVSN
-265 QSATDTD
+265 
-272 GTNNGVTYQP
+272 GTTYQP
-282 ARSFVIGSALWT
+282 TRPFVLESALWK
-294 DSVWRLHGIPGELE
+294 DAVWRLHGIPGELE
-308 SSHITMQRVGAG
+308 SSHITMQQVETSHTVQSTIEAGAE
-320 LVPAQSAGLVPA
+320 
-332 QSAGLVPAQSAG
+332 
-344 LVPAQS
+344 
-350 AMDVGNGSQLFL
+350 NQLFL

-394 YFVNSI
+394 YFVNSV

-551 GLANLVGTYRQ
+551 GLANLVGIYRQ

>member
-1 MNQSKKTRHV
+1 MNEKNKNRQV

-25 GAAFCTMI
+25 SAAFCTMI

-50 AVPIQ
+50 SVPIQ
-55 WFPSFPPRVAASPYI
+55 WFPSLPPRVAASPYI
-70 VEDAYPEIK
+70 VENAYRKIE
-79 KPALV
+79 KPKAV
-84 DEAEWETLQPQLTQI
+84 DETAWQTLAPELTQI
-99 IWSQAQAH
+99 VWQQAQAH
-107 IAANAKLANYVS
+107 LAANPQLSNYVA
-119 SEELKTEII
+119 SEELQREAV

-133 QLVAGLPDEVWN
+133 QLVAGLPDEVWS
-145 GTTDSAATAVRDAII
+145 GTTPAIIAAVEAAII

-167 WGAVYREVAVG
+167 WSSVYREVAVG
-178 TLQIEDLDFNRTPI
+178 VLQIEDLDFNRP
-192 ESVNW
+192 SVEGTEW

-203 RIRTSDD
+203 RLRTSADP
-210 LQTAVSLSYNFQ
+210 QTAANISYEFR
-222 GSDTVRMT
+222 DDKTVRMT
-230 ATVASP
+230 ATISSP
-236 IPIERIRR
+236 IPVEQIRR
-244 LTLPVRGD
+244 IILPVRGD
-252 ASYHRLSLSVSVP
+252 ASYHHLDLSVSVL
-265 QSATDTD
+265 QSA
-272 GTNNGVTYQP
+272 GNAHSVTYQP
-282 ARSFVIGSALWT
+282 TRPFILESALWK
-294 DSVWRLHGIPGELE
+294 DAVWRLHGTPGELE
-308 SSHITMQRVGAG
+308 SAHITMEQTETDITT
-320 LVPAQSAGLVPA
+320 PSAVETGIGTQML
-332 QSAGLVPAQSAG
+332 
-344 LVPAQS
+344 
-350 AMDVGNGSQLFL
+350 L
-362 QLTIHQPAYLSI
+362 QLTIHQPGYLSI
-374 VWDKF
+374 VWDKL
-379 TSNYRNLWKTVPYNR
+379 TSNYRNLWKTVPYNQ
-394 YFVNSI
+394 YFINSV

-504 GIYYRIVLPIIK
+504 GIYYRVVLPIIK

-541 RDEVKYTLPI
+541 RDEAKYTLPI
-551 GLANLVGTYRQ
+551 GLANLVGIYRQ

-593 TLGGV
+593 TLGSV

>member
-1 MNQSKKTRHV
+1 MPAQWTCLSWGYRMNQSKKTRQV

-33 PMLWLLTSSF
+33 PLLWLLTSSF
-43 KTANEIF
+43 KTASEIF

-55 WFPSFPPRVAASPYI
+55 WFPSFPPRVASSPYI
-70 VEDAYPEIK
+70 VENAYPKIE
-79 KPALV
+79 KPMTV
-84 DEAEWETLQPQLTQI
+84 DETVWETLHPELTEA
-99 IWSQAQAH
+99 IWTETQTH
-107 IAANAKLANYVS
+107 IAANAQLSNYVP
-119 SEELKTEII
+119 SEELQTEIT

-133 QLVAGLPDEVWN
+133 QLVASLPDEVWS
-145 GTTDSAATAVRDAII
+145 GTTTSIVTAVQDTII

-167 WGAVYREVAVG
+167 WSSVYREVAVG
-178 TLQIEDLDFNRTPI
+178 TLQIEALDFNRTPI
-192 ESVNW
+192 EVMVW
-197 EAETGT
+197 AAKAGT
-203 RIRTSDD
+203 RIRPSDD
-210 LQTAVSLSYNFQ
+210 AQTAASLSYDFQ
-222 GSDTVRMT
+222 DDNTTYMT
-230 ATVASP
+230 ATVVSP
-236 IPIERIRR
+236 IPIDRIRR
-244 LTLPVRGD
+244 ITLPVRGD
-252 ASYHRLSLSVSVP
+252 ASYHRLSLVVSVSN
-265 QSATDTD
+265 
-272 GTNNGVTYQP
+272 GTTYQP
-282 ARSFVIGSALWT
+282 TRPFVLESALWK
-294 DSVWRLHGIPGELE
+294 DAVWRLHGIPGELE
-308 SSHITMQRVGAG
+308 SSHITMQQVKTNPAVQSTMEAG
-320 LVPAQSAGLVPA
+320 VE
-332 QSAGLVPAQSAG
+332 
-344 LVPAQS
+344 
-350 AMDVGNGSQLFL
+350 NQLFL

-394 YFVNSI
+394 YFVNSV

-551 GLANLVGTYRQ
+551 GLANLVGIYRQ

>member
-1 MNQSKKTRHV
+1 MNEKNSNRRV
-11 EIKIFRGVG
+11 VIKVSRGIG

-55 WFPSFPPRVAASPYI
+55 LFPSFPQRVESSPYI
-70 VEDAYPEIK
+70 IENAYRNIEKPDAVEDEM
-79 KPALV
+79 V
-84 DEAEWETLQPQLTQI
+84 WETLAPELTQAV
-99 IWSQAQAH
+99 WTQAKAH
-107 IAANAKLANYVS
+107 AAANAQLSNYVPS
-119 SEELKTEII
+119 KELQAEIV

-133 QLVAGLPDEVWN
+133 QLVTSLPDEVWD
-145 GTTDSAATAVRDAII
+145 GTRESIVAAVQEAII

-167 WGAVYREVAVG
+167 WGSVYREVAVG
-178 TLQIEDLDFNRTPI
+178 TLQIEDIDFNRPPI
-192 ESVNW
+192 ESVRW
-197 EAETGT
+197 KAETGT
-203 RIRTSDD
+203 RIRTSSDP
-210 LQTAVSLSYNFQ
+210 QTAANLSYEFRD
-222 GSDTVRMT
+222 SKTVRMT
-230 ATVASP
+230 ASISSP
-236 IPIERIRR
+236 IPVERIRR
-244 LTLPVRGD
+244 VILPIRGD
-252 ASYHRLSLSVSVP
+252 ASYHHLDLTVSVLP
-265 QSATDTD
+265 STGNTRN
-272 GTNNGVTYQP
+272 TTYQP
-282 ARSFVIGSALWT
+282 TRSFILESELWK
-294 DSVWRLHGIPGELE
+294 DAVWRLHGTPGELE
-308 SSHITMQRVGAG
+308 SSHITMEQVETNIES
-320 LVPAQSAGLVPA
+320 LPATGT
-332 QSAGLVPAQSAG
+332 GTE
-344 LVPAQS
+344 
-350 AMDVGNGSQLFL
+350 SQLFL
-362 QLTIHQPAYLSI
+362 QLTIHQPGYLSI

-394 YFVNSI
+394 YFINSV

-415 LGGYAFAKYQFR
+415 LGGYAFAKYDFR

-479 LMRQFIVTIPSELLD
+479 LMRQFIVSIPSELLD

-504 GIYYRIVLPIIK
+504 GIYYRVVLPIIK

-541 RDEVKYTLPI
+541 RDEAKYTLPI
-551 GLANLVGTYRQ
+551 GLANLVGIYRQ

-593 TLGGV
+593 TLGSV

>member
-1 MNQSKKTRHV
+1 MQQV
-11 EIKIFRGVG
+11 ETKIFRGIG

-43 KTANEIF
+43 KTASEIF

-55 WFPSFPPRVAASPYI
+55 WFPNLPPRVASSPYI
-70 VEDAYPEIK
+70 VEDAYPKIE
-79 KPALV
+79 KPIAV
-84 DEAEWETLQPQLTQI
+84 DEAVWKTLQPQLTQI
-99 IWSQAQAH
+99 IWAEAQTH
-107 IAANAKLANYVS
+107 IAANGKFSNYVS
-119 SEELKTEII
+119 SEELQTEII

-145 GTTDSAATAVRDAII
+145 GTTDSVTAAVRDTII

-167 WGAVYREVAVG
+167 WGSVYREVAIG

-192 ESVNW
+192 EVVNW

-203 RIRTSDD
+203 RIRTSDN
-210 LQTAVSLSYNFQ
+210 LQTAASLSYNFQ
-222 GSDTVRMT
+222 DSNTTRMT
-230 ATVASP
+230 ATISSP

-244 LTLPVRGD
+244 ITLPVRGD
-252 ASYHRLSLSVSVP
+252 ASYHRLSLTVFVP
-265 QSATDTD
+265 QSGMNT
-272 GTNNGVTYQP
+272 GSTNNGITYQP
-282 ARSFVIGSALWT
+282 TRSFVLGSALWT
-294 DSVWRLHGIPGELE
+294 DSVWRVHGIPGELE
-308 SSHITMQRVGAG
+308 SSQITMQRVETNLA
-320 LVPAQSAGLVPA
+320 AQSAVE
-332 QSAGLVPAQSAG
+332 
-344 LVPAQS
+344 
-350 AMDVGNGSQLFL
+350 VGAGSQLFL
-362 QLTIHQPAYLSI
+362 QLSIHQPAYLSI

-461 NSYKAIIIPFSVG
+461 NSYKAIVIPFSVG

-541 RDEVKYTLPI
+541 RDEAKYTLPI
-551 GLANLVGTYRQ
+551 GLANLVGIYRQ
-562 DYGMLMAG
+562 DYGILMAG

>member
-1 MNQSKKTRHV
+1 MNENKRNQRAGT
-11 EIKIFRGVG
+11 KIFRGVG

-25 GAAFCTMI
+25 AAAFCTMV
-33 PMLWLLTSSF
+33 PLLWLLTSSF

-55 WFPSFPPRVAASPYI
+55 WFPNFPPRVAASPYI
-70 VEDAYPEIK
+70 VEDAYPKIE
-79 KPALV
+79 KPTMI
-84 DEAEWETLQPQLTQI
+84 DETTWNQLQPPLTQA
-99 IWSQAQAH
+99 IWTKAQTH
-107 IAANAKLANYVS
+107 IVANAQLSNYVP
-119 SEELKTEII
+119 SEKLETEMI

-133 QLVAGLPDEVWN
+133 QLVTSLPDEIWQ
-145 GTTDSAATAVRDAII
+145 GTNTSIIATVQDTVI
-160 PEAVDTI
+160 PETVDTI
-167 WGAVYREVAVG
+167 WGSVYREVAFG
-178 TLQIEDLDFNRTPI
+178 TLQIEDIDFNRTPVEAVKWEI
-192 ESVNW
+192 AQGTNARMRPSVD
-197 EAETGT
+197 T
-203 RIRTSDD
+203 
-210 LQTAVSLSYNFQ
+210 QTVASLSYDFQ
-222 GSDTVRMT
+222 SSDTLHVT
-230 ATVASP
+230 TTIPASV
-236 IPIERIRR
+236 PIERIRR
-244 LTLPVRGD
+244 ITLPIRGD
-252 ASYHRLSLSVSVP
+252 ASYHRLSLTVTVLQP
-265 QSATDTD
+265 EETMNTAT
-272 GTNNGVTYQP
+272 NGITYQP
-282 ARSFVIGSALWT
+282 TRPFVLESALWK

-308 SSHITMQRVGAG
+308 SSHIVMQQNNNPQ
-320 LVPAQSAGLVPA
+320 LSTEEPNNSKSSNLPAFHTPEAT
-332 QSAGLVPAQSAG
+332 
-344 LVPAQS
+344 
-350 AMDVGNGSQLFL
+350 DGNQLRL
-362 QLTIHQPAYLSI
+362 QLKIHQPAYLSI

-394 YFVNSI
+394 YFINSV

-454 MYDIGWL
+454 MYDMGWL

-479 LMRQFIVTIPSELLD
+479 LMRQFIVTIPSELMD

-541 RDEVKYTLPI
+541 RDEAKYTLPI
-551 GLANLVGTYRQ
+551 GLANLVGIYRQ

-593 TLGGV
+593 TLGSV

>member
-1 MNQSKKTRHV
+1 MNEKNSNRRV
-11 EIKIFRGVG
+11 VIKVSRGIG

-55 WFPSFPPRVAASPYI
+55 LFPSFPQRVESSPYI
-70 VEDAYPEIK
+70 VENAYRNIEKPDAV
-79 KPALV
+79 A
-84 DEAEWETLQPQLTQI
+84 DEMVWETLVPELTQAV
-99 IWSQAQAH
+99 WTQAKAH
-107 IAANAKLANYVS
+107 AAANAQLSNYVPS
-119 SEELKTEII
+119 KELQAEIV

-133 QLVAGLPDEVWN
+133 QLVTSLPDEVWE
-145 GTTDSAATAVRDAII
+145 GTRESIVAAVQEAII
-160 PEAVDTI
+160 PEAVGTI
-167 WGAVYREVAVG
+167 WGSVYREVAVG
-178 TLQIEDLDFNRTPI
+178 TLQIEDLDFNRPPI
-192 ESVNW
+192 ESVRW
-197 EAETGT
+197 KAETGT
-203 RIRTSDD
+203 RIRTSSDS
-210 LQTAVSLSYNFQ
+210 QTAANLSYEFRD
-222 GSDTVRMT
+222 SKTVRMT
-230 ATVASP
+230 ASISSP
-236 IPIERIRR
+236 IPVERIRR
-244 LTLPVRGD
+244 VILPIRGD
-252 ASYHRLSLSVSVP
+252 ASYHHLDLIVSVLP
-265 QSATDTD
+265 STGNTRS
-272 GTNNGVTYQP
+272 TMYQP
-282 ARSFVIGSALWT
+282 TRSFILESELWK
-294 DSVWRLHGIPGELE
+294 DAVWRLHGTPGELE
-308 SSHITMQRVGAG
+308 SSHITM
-320 LVPAQSAGLVPA
+320 AQVETNIESLPTTGT
-332 QSAGLVPAQSAG
+332 GTET
-344 LVPAQS
+344 
-350 AMDVGNGSQLFL
+350 QLFL
-362 QLTIHQPAYLSI
+362 QLTIHQPGYLSI

-394 YFVNSI
+394 YFINSV

-415 LGGYAFAKYQFR
+415 LGGYAFAKYDFR

-461 NSYKAIIIPFSVG
+461 NSYKAIVIPFSVG

-479 LMRQFIVTIPSELLD
+479 LMRQFIVSIPSELLD

-504 GIYYRIVLPIIK
+504 GIYYRVVLPIIK

-541 RDEVKYTLPI
+541 RDEAKYTLPI
-551 GLANLVGTYRQ
+551 GLANLVGIYRQ

-593 TLGGV
+593 TLGSV

>member
-1 MNQSKKTRHV
+1 MNHKKKTQQV

-25 GAAFCTMI
+25 AAAFCTMI

-55 WFPSFPPRVAASPYI
+55 WFPHLPPRVAASPYI
-70 VEDAYPEIK
+70 VKDAYPEIER
-79 KPALV
+79 PTAV
-84 DEAEWETLQPQLTQI
+84 DETEWRALQPQLTQI
-99 IWSQAQAH
+99 IWAEAQTH
-107 IAANAKLANYVS
+107 IAANAKLANYVP
-119 SEELKTEII
+119 SEELQTEVI
-128 EGLWQ
+128 EGLWG
-133 QLVAGLPDEVWN
+133 QLIAGLPDEVWN
-145 GTTDSAATAVRDAII
+145 GTTESVTTTVRDAII
-160 PEAVDTI
+160 PEAIDTI
-167 WGAVYREVAVG
+167 WGSVYREVAVG

-192 ESVNW
+192 EVMNW
-197 EAETGT
+197 EAETGA
-203 RIRTSDD
+203 RIRTSGD
-210 LQTAVSLSYNFQ
+210 LQTAASLSYNFQ
-222 GSDTVRMT
+222 RSNTVGMIT
-230 ATVASP
+230 TVSAP

-244 LTLPVRGD
+244 IILPVRGD
-252 ASYHRLSLSVSVP
+252 ASYHRLSLTVSVP
-265 QSATDTD
+265 KSAMNARSTH
-272 GTNNGVTYQP
+272 NGVTYQP
-282 ARSFVIGSALWT
+282 TRSFVLGSALWT

-308 SSHITMQRVGAG
+308 SAHITMQKVEAN
-320 LVPAQSAGLVPA
+320 LATQATVET
-332 QSAGLVPAQSAG
+332 
-344 LVPAQS
+344 
-350 AMDVGNGSQLFL
+350 GNGSQLL
-362 QLTIHQPAYLSI
+362 LHLTIHQPTYLSI

-394 YFVNSI
+394 YFVNSV

-541 RDEVKYTLPI
+541 RDEAKYTLPI

-593 TLGGV
+593 TLGSV

>member
-1 MNQSKKTRHV
+1 MHAQWNYLNWDYRMNQIKKTRHV
-11 EIKIFRGVG
+11 ETKIFKGVG

-33 PMLWLLTSSF
+33 PLLWLLTSSF

-70 VEDAYPEIK
+70 VENAYPKIE
-79 KPALV
+79 KPVAV
-84 DEAEWETLQPQLTQI
+84 DETVWETLHPELMQA
-99 IWSQAQAH
+99 IWTETQAH
-107 IAANAKLANYVS
+107 IAANAQLSNYVP
-119 SEELKTEII
+119 SEELQTEIT

-133 QLVAGLPDEVWN
+133 QLVASLPDEVWN
-145 GTTDSAATAVRDAII
+145 GTTASIVTAVQNAII

-167 WGAVYREVAVG
+167 WSSVYREVAVG
-178 TLQIEDLDFNRTPI
+178 TLQIEDLDFNRTQI
-192 ESVNW
+192 ASVGW
-197 EAETGT
+197 EAKADT
-203 RIRTSDD
+203 RIRPSDD
-210 LQTAVSLSYNFQ
+210 AQTAASLSYDFQ
-222 GSDTVRMT
+222 DDNTTYMT

-236 IPIERIRR
+236 IPIDQIRR
-244 LTLPVRGD
+244 ITLPVRGD
-252 ASYHRLSLSVSVP
+252 ASYHRLSLVVSVP
-265 QSATDTD
+265 NKS
-272 GTNNGVTYQP
+272 GNGITYQP
-282 ARSFVIGSALWT
+282 IRPFVLESALWKNA
-294 DSVWRLHGIPGELE
+294 VWRLHGIPGELE
-308 SSHITMQRVGAG
+308 SSHITMQQVETNPTVQSEMEAG
-320 LVPAQSAGLVPA
+320 VE
-332 QSAGLVPAQSAG
+332 
-344 LVPAQS
+344 
-350 AMDVGNGSQLFL
+350 NQLFL

-379 TSNYRNLWKTVPYNR
+379 TLNYRNLWKTVPYSR
-394 YFVNSI
+394 YFVNSV

-551 GLANLVGTYRQ
+551 GLANLVGIYRQ

-593 TLGGV
+593 TLGSV